1 MKGINRESY
10 TELHADVRGLGMCG
24 RFFWDN
30 DAEEAFEDDFP
41 ELIRIA
47 RAQEKSLRAGDYM
60 PSMDALAVVG
70 GQAVVGAQP
79 AVGAHSAVGAQPP
92 YAAKPISAEIL
103 KWGFPGFD
111 KGKLLINAR
120 AESVKTKSTFADS
133 FASRRCVLPAAGFY
147 EWDRKKEKVTF
158 RLGDKPILYLAG
170 IYRPYGAE
178 KRFVVL
184 TREANDSMRPVH
196 DRMPLILTK
205 EEVRPWVGNMEEAGG
220 ILTKELPQL
229 VAERPYEQMTF
240 EW

>member
-1 MKGINRESY
+1 
-10 TELHADVRGLGMCG
+10 MCG

-70 GQAVVGAQP
+70 GQAVVGA
-79 AVGAHSAVGAQPP
+79 HSAVGAQSP

-196 DRMPLILTK
+196 DRMLLILTK

-229 VAERPYEQMTF
+229 AAERPYEQMTF

>member
-1 MKGINRESY
+1 
-10 TELHADVRGLGMCG
+10 MCG

-79 AVGAHSAVGAQPP
+79 AVGAHSAVGAQSP

-158 RLGDKPILYLAG
+158 RLGDKPSLYLAG
-170 IYRPYGAE
+170 IYRPYGVE

-205 EEVRPWVGNMEEAGG
+205 EEVRPWVGNMEEAGT

>member
-1 MKGINRESY
+1 
-10 TELHADVRGLGMCG
+10 MCG

-70 GQAVVGAQP
+70 GQKA
-79 AVGAHSAVGAQPP
+79 PP
-92 YAAKPISAEIL
+92 QFTADPISAEIL

-158 RLGDKPILYLAG
+158 RIGGKPILYLAG
-170 IYRPYGAE
+170 IYRPFGAE

>member
-1 MKGINRESY
+1 M
-10 TELHADVRGLGMCG
+10 
-24 RFFWDN
+24 DN

-79 AVGAHSAVGAQPP
+79 AVGAHSAVGAQSP

-170 IYRPYGAE
+170 IYRPYGVE

>member
-1 MKGINRESY
+1 M
-10 TELHADVRGLGMCG
+10 MCG

-79 AVGAHSAVGAQPP
+79 AVGAHSAVGAQSP

-196 DRMPLILTK
+196 DRMPLILSK

>member
-1 MKGINRESY
+1 
-10 TELHADVRGLGMCG
+10 MCG

-79 AVGAHSAVGAQPP
+79 AVGAHSAVGAQSP

>member
-1 MKGINRESY
+1 
-10 TELHADVRGLGMCG
+10 MCG

-79 AVGAHSAVGAQPP
+79 AVGAHSAVGAQTAYP
-92 YAAKPISAEIL
+92 AKPISAEIL

-120 AESVKTKSTFADS
+120 AESVKTRPTFADS
-133 FASRRCVLPAAGFY
+133 CASRRCVLPAAGFY

-196 DRMPLILTK
+196 DRMPLILSK
-205 EEVRPWVGNMEEAGG
+205 EEVRPWVGNMEEAGT

>member
-1 MKGINRESY
+1 
-10 TELHADVRGLGMCG
+10 MCG

-70 GQAVVGAQP
+70 GQE
-79 AVGAHSAVGAQPP
+79 AVGAHSAVGAQSP

-133 FASRRCVLPAAGFY
+133 FASRSCVLPAAGFY

>member
-1 MKGINRESY
+1 
-10 TELHADVRGLGMCG
+10 MCG

-30 DAEEAFEDDFP
+30 DAEEAFEEDFP

-47 RAQEKSLRAGDYM
+47 RTQEKSLRAGDYM

-70 GQAVVGAQP
+70 GQT
-79 AVGAHSAVGAQPP
+79 AVGGHSAVGAQTAYP
-92 YAAKPISAEIL
+92 AKPISAEIL

>member
-1 MKGINRESY
+1 MVEGNLREI
-10 TELHADVRGLGMCG
+10 H
-24 RFFWDN
+24 
-30 DAEEAFEDDFP
+30 P
-41 ELIRIA
+41 I
-47 RAQEKSLRAGDYM
+47 
-60 PSMDALAVVG
+60 
-70 GQAVVGAQP
+70 
-79 AVGAHSAVGAQPP
+79 HSTD
-92 YAAKPISAEIL
+92 PISAEIL

-120 AESVKTKSTFADS
+120 AESVKTRPTFADS

-158 RLGDKPILYLAG
+158 RIGGKPILYLAG
-170 IYRPYGAE
+170 IYRPFGAE

>member
-1 MKGINRESY
+1 
-10 TELHADVRGLGMCG
+10 MCG

-70 GQAVVGAQP
+70 GQE
-79 AVGAHSAVGAQPP
+79 AVGAHSAVGAQSP

-133 FASRRCVLPAAGFY
+133 FVSRRCVLPAAGFY

-196 DRMPLILTK
+196 DRMPLILSK
-205 EEVRPWVGNMEEAGG
+205 EEVRPWVGNMEEAGA

>member
-1 MKGINRESY
+1 
-10 TELHADVRGLGMCG
+10 MCG

-70 GQAVVGAQP
+70 GQAVLE
-79 AVGAHSAVGAQPP
+79 AQPP
-92 YAAKPISAEIL
+92 YPAKPISAEIL

-133 FASRRCVLPAAGFY
+133 FVSRRCVLPAAGFY

>member
-1 MKGINRESY
+1 
-10 TELHADVRGLGMCG
+10 MCG

-60 PSMDALAVVG
+60 PSMDALAVGG

-79 AVGAHSAVGAQPP
+79 AVGAHSAVGAQSP

>member
-1 MKGINRESY
+1 
-10 TELHADVRGLGMCG
+10 MCG

-133 FASRRCVLPAAGFY
+133 FVSRRCVLPAAGFY

-205 EEVRPWVGNMEEAGG
+205 EEVRPWVGNMEEAGA

>member
-1 MKGINRESY
+1 
-10 TELHADVRGLGMCG
+10 MCG

-79 AVGAHSAVGAQPP
+79 AVGAHSAVGAQSP

-220 ILTKELPQL
+220 ILTKERPQL
-229 VAERPYEQMTF
+229 VAGRPYEQMRF

>member
-1 MKGINRESY
+1 M
-10 TELHADVRGLGMCG
+10 MCG

-79 AVGAHSAVGAQPP
+79 AVGAHSAVGAQSP

-120 AESVKTKSTFADS
+120 AESVKTRPTFADS

-158 RLGDKPILYLAG
+158 RIGGKPILYLAG
-170 IYRPYGAE
+170 IYRPFGAE

-205 EEVRPWVGNMEEAGG
+205 EEVRPWVGNMEEAGT

>member
-1 MKGINRESY
+1 
-10 TELHADVRGLGMCG
+10 MCG

-70 GQAVVGAQP
+70 GQAGVGAQP
-79 AVGAHSAVGAQPP
+79 AVGAHSAVGAQSP

-220 ILTKELPQL
+220 ILTKVLPQL

>member
-1 MKGINRESY
+1 
-10 TELHADVRGLGMCG
+10 MCG

-70 GQAVVGAQP
+70 GQKA
-79 AVGAHSAVGAQPP
+79 PP
-92 YAAKPISAEIL
+92 QFTADPISAEIL

-120 AESVKTKSTFADS
+120 AESVKTRPTFADS

-205 EEVRPWVGNMEEAGG
+205 EEVRPWVGNIEEAGG

>member
-1 MKGINRESY
+1 M
-10 TELHADVRGLGMCG
+10 
-24 RFFWDN
+24 
-30 DAEEAFEDDFP
+30 
-41 ELIRIA
+41 
-47 RAQEKSLRAGDYM
+47 
-60 PSMDALAVVG
+60 
-70 GQAVVGAQP
+70 
-79 AVGAHSAVGAQPP
+79 
-92 YAAKPISAEIL
+92 
-103 KWGFPGFD
+103 
-111 KGKLLINAR
+111 
-120 AESVKTKSTFADS
+120 
-133 FASRRCVLPAAGFY
+133 
-147 EWDRKKEKVTF
+147 TF

-205 EEVRPWVGNMEEAGG
+205 EEVRPWVGNMEEAGA

>member
-1 MKGINRESY
+1 
-10 TELHADVRGLGMCG
+10 MCG

-30 DAEEAFEDDFP
+30 DAEEAFEEDFP

-70 GQAVVGAQP
+70 
-79 AVGAHSAVGAQPP
+79 AQPP
-92 YAAKPISAEIL
+92 YPAQPISAEIL

-120 AESVKTKSTFADS
+120 AESVKTKLTFADS
-133 FASRRCVLPAAGFY
+133 FVSRRCVLPAAGFY

>member
-1 MKGINRESY
+1 
-10 TELHADVRGLGMCG
+10 MCG

-133 FASRRCVLPAAGFY
+133 FVSRRCVLPAAGFY

-196 DRMPLILTK
+196 DRMPLILSK

>member
-1 MKGINRESY
+1 
-10 TELHADVRGLGMCG
+10 MCG

>member
-1 MKGINRESY
+1 
-10 TELHADVRGLGMCG
+10 MCG

-70 GQAVVGAQP
+70 GQE
-79 AVGAHSAVGAQPP
+79 AVGGQAAGMLNGTRGAGEDDLSGMIEGNLREDHPTHSAD
-92 YAAKPISAEIL
+92 PISAEIL

-120 AESVKTKSTFADS
+120 AESVKTRPTFADS

-184 TREANDSMRPVH
+184 TREANESMRPVH
-196 DRMPLILTK
+196 DRMPLILSK

>member
-1 MKGINRESY
+1 
-10 TELHADVRGLGMCG
+10 MCG

-79 AVGAHSAVGAQPP
+79 AVGAHSAVGAQSP

-196 DRMPLILTK
+196 DRMPLILSK

-229 VAERPYEQMTF
+229 LAERPYEQMTF

>member
-1 MKGINRESY
+1 
-10 TELHADVRGLGMCG
+10 MCG

-70 GQAVVGAQP
+70 GQAAVGAQP

-92 YAAKPISAEIL
+92 YAAEPISAEIL